1 MQDDNQNQDI
11 AGVPEDVKTPETAI
25 PTNTD
30 TSVQS
35 TASTGADLPPEAPEG
50 SRNVVDA
57 VPVKDDNSVSNQS
70 ESKIPEVVIEPKIPE
85 PAVAVATA
93 SGSVSASPAPAP
105 SFLHDLLLRARAKIQ
120 FRKGKK
126 LDKIMVALSKKNKI
140 SNDDVQKLLYVSDA
154 TATRYLN
161 VLEQQGKIKQT
172 GRTGKSVFY
181 SKI

>member
-1 MQDDNQNQDI
+1 MPPDDNITTEPVASPELAPEIPGITTPDI
-11 AGVPEDVKTPETAI
+11 SSQTTG
-25 PTNTD
+25 
-30 TSVQS
+30 
-35 TASTGADLPPEAPEG
+35 STGADLPSEAPEG
-50 SRNVVDA
+50 SMDVVDT
-57 VPVKDDNSVSNQS
+57 VPVKDDNSVYNRS
-70 ESKIPEVVIEPKIPE
+70 ESPMSEVIIEPKTSPE
-85 PAVAVATA
+85 AVAVATD
-93 SGSVSASPAPAP
+93 SGAPTVSVAPN
-105 SFLHDLLLRARAKIQ
+105 FLHDLLLRARAKIQ

-161 VLEQQGKIKQT
+161 ILEQEGKIKQT